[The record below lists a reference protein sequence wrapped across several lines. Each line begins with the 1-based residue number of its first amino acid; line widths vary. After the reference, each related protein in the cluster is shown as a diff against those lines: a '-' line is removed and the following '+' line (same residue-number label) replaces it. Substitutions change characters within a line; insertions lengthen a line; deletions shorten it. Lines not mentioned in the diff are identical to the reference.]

1 MNIIQ
6 GFLDGLRPN
15 ISQTVTEWANEN
27 ITLTSDVAAESG
39 KYRSSKTPYM
49 EEIMDSLSPSSP
61 IQEVYFMK
69 GVQIAGTQSGLN
81 VMGCYISNSPRPI
94 MYVMPTIE
102 VAKVF
107 SKTKL
112 NSLIE
117 NSTVLKSKIAN
128 QKERDGDN
136 TILQKNFIGGYIKIC
151 GANSASSLRSN
162 TIGLLICDETDAYPN
177 DVDGEGSPI
186 SLAMKRLTT
195 FGERK
200 KFYGLSTPLVK
211 DNSYIEKNFLNSDQR
226 KYFIPCPFCQHLQ
239 HLEFRNL
246 KWEKEKYETVKYECQ
261 KCFKPIDERYKTVF
275 LSVKSGAKWMP
286 TNKTKL
292 SHTKRGYHLNSLYS
306 PLGWMSWSDIVKE
319 YEEKAL
325 KDVNELRVFTNTI
338 LAETFAES
346 GESPDW
352 EILYNRRGDYKFNI
366 VPNEVAFLTAG
377 VDIQGNRIEL
387 EIVGWC
393 KNMVTYSID
402 YRVIIGDTS
411 GSDVWDELALVVSEK
426 WKRADTSTMPL
437 KFMCVDSGYNQQ
449 MVYAFCNRFSSTQ
462 VVPIKGQ
469 DKQNTIIKPPI
480 SVSYNYEGKKIGD
493 TKLWNVGS
501 SVLKGEIYGFLKN
514 KIKEGIVPYGYCHFP
529 QYDETHFKN
538 LTAEELKYTV
548 DKKGK
553 SVQAWVLPS
562 GKRNE
567 QLDCR
572 NYARAAATIIG
583 IDNFTNE
590 MFDDFIGSYGKTPE
604 VIVKKQPKPNKFWD
618 K

>member
-200 KFYGLSTPLVK
+200 KFYGLSTPLIK
-211 DNSYIEKNFLNSDQR
+211 DNSYIEKNYLNSDQR
-226 KYFIPCPFCQHLQ
+226 KYFIPCPFCNHFQ
-239 HLEFRNL
+239 HLEFKNL

-261 KCFKPIDERYKTVF
+261 KCFKMIDERYKTVF
-275 LSVKSGAKWMP
+275 LSVKSGAHWRP
-286 TNKTKL
+286 TNKTKI

-352 EILYNRRGDYKFNI
+352 EILYNRREDYGFNI

-411 GSDVWDELALVVSEK
+411 GSEIWDALALVVTEK
-426 WKRADTSTMPL
+426 WKRADGSTMPL

-469 DKQNTIIKPPI
+469 DKQNTIIKAPV

-501 SVLKGEIYGFLKN
+501 SVLKGEIYGFLKQ
-514 KIKEGIVPYGYCHFP
+514 KIKDGIVPYGYCHFP

-590 MFDDFIGSYGKTPE
+590 MFDDLISSYGKAPE
-604 VIVKKQPKPNKFWD
+604 VNVKQKPKPNKFWD